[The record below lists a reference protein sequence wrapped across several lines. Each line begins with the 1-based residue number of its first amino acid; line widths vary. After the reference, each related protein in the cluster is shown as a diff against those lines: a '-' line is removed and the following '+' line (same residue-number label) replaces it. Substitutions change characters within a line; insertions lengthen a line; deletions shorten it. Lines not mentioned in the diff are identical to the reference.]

1 MTWKCGRL
9 VVLISKQK
17 QTVTTVHSN
26 SQVSPLKVKTWRLN
40 WLFICSPAIW
50 ADSCHEYLYIAAS
63 SGGCFAKYS
72 VGWGGGEIR
81 LPPYDHLLLQFLL
94 LCIRGRKIIVT
105 TLLFNKVIQF
115 SKILEIIGGGG
126 VVPSVSATGNKRRF

>member
-1 MTWKCGRL
+1 MNEIEYHDMEMWQTGGFNIKTKTNSNDSAG
-9 VVLISKQK
+9 LICNGQSGLIR
-17 QTVTTVHSN
+17 VTN
-26 SQVSPLKVKTWRLN
+26 IFPLQQAVAVTSRNTRCMGW
-40 WLFICSPAIW
+40 
-50 ADSCHEYLYIAAS
+50 
-63 SGGCFAKYS
+63 GG
-72 VGWGGGEIR
+72 GGGGGGEIR

-126 VVPSVSATGNKRRF
+126 VVPSVSAPGNKRRF

>member
-1 MTWKCGRL
+1 MNEIEYHDMEMWQTGGFNIKTKTNSNDSAG
-9 VVLISKQK
+9 LICNGQSGLIR
-17 QTVTTVHSN
+17 VTN
-26 SQVSPLKVKTWRLN
+26 IFPLQQAVAVTSRNTRCMGW
-40 WLFICSPAIW
+40 
-50 ADSCHEYLYIAAS
+50 
-63 SGGCFAKYS
+63 GG
-72 VGWGGGEIR
+72 GGGGGEIR